1 MLQNFEIEQDFI
13 LSNLQYMREFDMSNF
28 VANANTSLG
37 RFTENATEM
46 AVDLKFNSYI
56 SYIDR
61 SLNVLNQT
69 KLVSDPK
76 VLSMKFAN
84 IDFDSIDYTMKPL
97 DNTQYIIRPKYL
109 TQFVDNIGLTL
120 QRLLKNGVVS
130 DLDDELDHYVSSD
143 IMVRVR
149 RQMVSSSLPVD
160 ANLKDL
166 ADLSSDTEI
175 TVSNK
180 YYNTDILPFLDR
192 YVKNI
197 KEIVY
202 TDADAVKTTIA
213 KAQESL
219 STYIEVIIEYQ
230 KRLGD
235 DVKTQLKLNK
245 VVYNTYRCCLEATA
259 FLAFSMIRKINVFV
273 ENTISINML
282 CNKIISDSPEMESA
296 FDRGIVSSDSK
307 AVGEALLR
315 GDIDAFQELAN
326 DIYEYNNSLIASSPF
341 HGTNHLNGDKLFSSV
356 DFETDQKDINDK
368 AYKDTLEMIGVIS
381 QGLDVI
387 AKNSDDYLL
396 VFDDILEKSGFS
408 MRLEDRFSGTL
419 SSLDDIREYQSAVAF
434 SDECRPDM
442 NIYFKILK
450 EVREYPERMGEIA
463 DQISECKTK
472 MNILSERFS
481 KNINQEFQN
490 TITIQELKNFFENLN
505 EEFTNLVIKVGG
517 KFMLRLKNMA
527 IILEQ
532 MNKARSKDL
541 DNNFM
546 KLESEEL
553 RRMTY
558 LSLVEEAES
567 TTDLIFESMLSA
579 YLVEKKKQQTG
590 IQYIIEAED
599 DQSGK
604 GKKLVDGIKNKIN
617 TWFDKVINKIQ
628 QISDGVNAKRDQNYF
643 ARHKNDLLNRNYTNV
658 TAKTPIIEYEK
669 LMPFA
674 NITSDIKS
682 LVSKT
687 SPANLSPQRLQSITD
702 QESAARIL
710 FGNRP
715 PIDVWKA
722 EKISDAIT
730 KFYKSGNYPENP
742 VELKNNDVKAMVED
756 AVNYCEPFYQSFLPQ
771 IRTNIERIKT
781 NMETAIGNLVQESV
795 IDSVFDS
802 LFVEAPGDANQ
813 GGQTQTGTNAGGQT
827 GGNTGTTGTTP
838 QQPQNN
844 PPQNNQPTQTQN
856 QPQNNNQSQQTQNV
870 NTVSNMANKGE
881 MIQKMVQ
888 QYCNAILTASFD
900 RYKDY
905 MQLLKSII
913 KDEEE
918 QPNNNQTAEQ
928 NNKTPQ

>member
-13 LSNLQYMREFDMSNF
+13 LSDLQYMRKFDMSNF

-109 TQFVDNIGLTL
+109 TQFVDNIGFTL

-149 RQMVSSSLPVD
+149 RQMVSSPLPVD

-219 STYIEVIIEYQ
+219 STYIKVIIEYQ

-235 DVKTQLKLNK
+235 DVKTRLKLNK

-259 FLAFSMIRKINVFV
+259 FLAFSMIRKINLFV

-315 GDIDAFQELAN
+315 GDIDAFQELSN
-326 DIYEYNNSLIASSPF
+326 DIYEYNSSLIASSPF

-490 TITIQELKNFFENLN
+490 TVTIQELKNFFENLD

-628 QISDGVNAKRDQNYF
+628 QISDGANAKRDQNYF

-658 TAKTPIIEYEK
+658 TTKTPIIEYEK

-781 NMETAIGNLVQESV
+781 NMETAMGNLVKESV

-802 LFVEAPGDANQ
+802 LFVEAPGDTNQ
-813 GGQTQTGTNAGGQT
+813 GGQTQTGTNTGGQT
-827 GGNTGTTGTTP
+827 GGNTGTTP

-844 PPQNNQPTQTQN
+844 PPQNNKPTQTQN

-918 QPNNNQTAEQ
+918 QPNNNQTPEQ
-928 NNKTPQ
+928 NNNPPQ

>member
-37 RFTENATEM
+37 RFTENAREM
-46 AVDLKFNSYI
+46 TVDLKFNSYI

-180 YYNTDILPFLDR
+180 YYNTEILPFLDQ

-230 KRLGD
+230 KRLGN

-315 GDIDAFQELAN
+315 GDIDAFQELSN
-326 DIYEYNNSLIASSPF
+326 DIYEYNSSLIASSPF

-419 SSLDDIREYQSAVAF
+419 SSLDDIREYQSAVVF

-490 TITIQELKNFFENLN
+490 TVTIQELKNFFENLN

-553 RRMTY
+553 CRMTY

-658 TAKTPIIEYEK
+658 TTKTPIIEYEK

-813 GGQTQTGTNAGGQT
+813 GGQTQTGTNTGGQT
-827 GGNTGTTGTTP
+827 GGNTGTTP

>member
-13 LSNLQYMREFDMSNF
+13 LSDLQYMRKFDMSNF

-109 TQFVDNIGLTL
+109 TQFVDNIGFTL

-149 RQMVSSSLPVD
+149 RQMVSSPLPVD

-219 STYIEVIIEYQ
+219 STYIKVIIEYQ

-235 DVKTQLKLNK
+235 DVKTRLKLNK

-259 FLAFSMIRKINVFV
+259 FLAFSMIRKINLFV

-315 GDIDAFQELAN
+315 GDIDAFQELSN
-326 DIYEYNNSLIASSPF
+326 DIYEYNSSLIASSPF

-490 TITIQELKNFFENLN
+490 TVTIQELKNFFENLD

-658 TAKTPIIEYEK
+658 TTKTPIIEYEK

-781 NMETAIGNLVQESV
+781 NMETAMGNLVQESV

-802 LFVEAPGDANQ
+802 LFVEAPGDTNQ
-813 GGQTQTGTNAGGQT
+813 GGQTQTGTNTGGQT
-827 GGNTGTTGTTP
+827 GGNTGTTP

-844 PPQNNQPTQTQN
+844 PPQNNKPTQTQN

-918 QPNNNQTAEQ
+918 QPNNNQTPEQ
-928 NNKTPQ
+928 NNNPPQ

>member
-1 MLQNFEIEQDFI
+1 
-13 LSNLQYMREFDMSNF
+13 
-28 VANANTSLG
+28 
-37 RFTENATEM
+37 
-46 AVDLKFNSYI
+46 
-56 SYIDR
+56 
-61 SLNVLNQT
+61 
-69 KLVSDPK
+69 
-76 VLSMKFAN
+76 
-84 IDFDSIDYTMKPL
+84 
-97 DNTQYIIRPKYL
+97 
-109 TQFVDNIGLTL
+109 
-120 QRLLKNGVVS
+120 
-130 DLDDELDHYVSSD
+130 
-143 IMVRVR
+143 
-149 RQMVSSSLPVD
+149 
-160 ANLKDL
+160 
-166 ADLSSDTEI
+166 
-175 TVSNK
+175 
-180 YYNTDILPFLDR
+180 
-192 YVKNI
+192 
-197 KEIVY
+197 
-202 TDADAVKTTIA
+202 
-213 KAQESL
+213 
-219 STYIEVIIEYQ
+219 
-230 KRLGD
+230 
-235 DVKTQLKLNK
+235 
-245 VVYNTYRCCLEATA
+245 
-259 FLAFSMIRKINVFV
+259 
-273 ENTISINML
+273 
-282 CNKIISDSPEMESA
+282 MESA

-315 GDIDAFQELAN
+315 GDIDAFQELSN
-326 DIYEYNNSLIASSPF
+326 DIYEYNSSLIASSPF

-419 SSLDDIREYQSAVAF
+419 SSLDDIREYQSAVVF

-490 TITIQELKNFFENLN
+490 TVTIQELKNFFENLN

-541 DNNFM
+541 DNNYM

-658 TAKTPIIEYEK
+658 ATKTPIIEYEK

-781 NMETAIGNLVQESV
+781 NMETAMGNLVQESV

-802 LFVEAPGDANQ
+802 LFVEAPGDTNQ
-813 GGQTQTGTNAGGQT
+813 GGQTQTGTNTGGQT
-827 GGNTGTTGTTP
+827 GGNTGTTP

-844 PPQNNQPTQTQN
+844 PPQNNKPTQTQN

-918 QPNNNQTAEQ
+918 QPNNN
-928 NNKTPQ
+928 

>member
-192 YVKNI
+192 YAKNI

-202 TDADAVKTTIA
+202 SDADAVKTTIA

-490 TITIQELKNFFENLN
+490 TVTIQELKNFFENLD

-658 TAKTPIIEYEK
+658 TTKTPIIEYEK

-682 LVSKT
+682 LVNKT

-813 GGQTQTGTNAGGQT
+813 GGQTQTGTNTGGQT
-827 GGNTGTTGTTP
+827 GGNSGTTP

-918 QPNNNQTAEQ
+918 QPNNN
-928 NNKTPQ
+928 

>member
-13 LSNLQYMREFDMSNF
+13 LSDLQYMREFDMSNF

-37 RFTENATEM
+37 RFTENAREM
-46 AVDLKFNSYI
+46 TVDLKFNSYI

-61 SLNVLNQT
+61 SLDVLNQT

-180 YYNTDILPFLDR
+180 YYNTEILPFLDQ

-315 GDIDAFQELAN
+315 GDIDAFQELSN
-326 DIYEYNNSLIASSPF
+326 DIYEYNSSLIASSPF

-368 AYKDTLEMIGVIS
+368 AYKDTLEMVGVIS

-490 TITIQELKNFFENLN
+490 TVTIQELKNFFENLD

-541 DNNFM
+541 DNNYM
-546 KLESEEL
+546 KLESEDL

-658 TAKTPIIEYEK
+658 TTKTPIIEYEK

-813 GGQTQTGTNAGGQT
+813 GGQTGTNTGGQT
-827 GGNTGTTGTTP
+827 GGNTGTTP

-856 QPQNNNQSQQTQNV
+856 QPQNNNQNQQTQNV

-918 QPNNNQTAEQ
+918 QPNNNQTPEQ
-928 NNKTPQ
+928 K

>member
-13 LSNLQYMREFDMSNF
+13 LSDLQYMREFDMSNF

-37 RFTENATEM
+37 RFTENVREM
-46 AVDLKFNSYI
+46 TVDLKFNSYI

-109 TQFVDNIGLTL
+109 TQFVDNIGFTL

-180 YYNTDILPFLDR
+180 YYNTEILPFLDQ

-202 TDADAVKTTIA
+202 TDADAVKTIIA

-235 DVKTQLKLNK
+235 DVKTRLKLNK

-315 GDIDAFQELAN
+315 GDIDAFQELSN
-326 DIYEYNNSLIASSPF
+326 DIYEYNSSLIASSPF

-419 SSLDDIREYQSAVAF
+419 SSLDDIREYQSAVVF

-490 TITIQELKNFFENLN
+490 TVTIQELKNFFENLD

-541 DNNFM
+541 DNNYM
-546 KLESEEL
+546 KLESEDL

-558 LSLVEEAES
+558 FSLVEEAES

-658 TAKTPIIEYEK
+658 TTKTPIIEYEK

-813 GGQTQTGTNAGGQT
+813 GGQTQTGTNTGGQT
-827 GGNTGTTGTTP
+827 GGNTGTTP

>member
-13 LSNLQYMREFDMSNF
+13 LSDLQYMREFDMSNF

-37 RFTENATEM
+37 RFTGNVREM
-46 AVDLKFNSYI
+46 TVDLKFNSYI

-109 TQFVDNIGLTL
+109 TQFVDNIGFTL

-219 STYIEVIIEYQ
+219 STYIKVIIEYQ

-235 DVKTQLKLNK
+235 DVKTRLKLNK

-315 GDIDAFQELAN
+315 GDIDAFQELSN
-326 DIYEYNNSLIASSPF
+326 DIYEYNSSLIASSPF

-419 SSLDDIREYQSAVAF
+419 SSLDDIREYQSAIAF

-490 TITIQELKNFFENLN
+490 TVTIQELKNFFENLN

-541 DNNFM
+541 DNNYM
-546 KLESEEL
+546 KLESEDL

-558 LSLVEEAES
+558 FSLVEEAES

-658 TAKTPIIEYEK
+658 TTKTPIIEYEK

-813 GGQTQTGTNAGGQT
+813 GGQTQTGTNTGGQT
-827 GGNTGTTGTTP
+827 GGNTGTTP

-844 PPQNNQPTQTQN
+844 PPQNNKPTQTQN
-856 QPQNNNQSQQTQNV
+856 QPQNNNQNQQTQNV

-918 QPNNNQTAEQ
+918 QPNNNQTPEQ
-928 NNKTPQ
+928 NNNPPQ

>member
-13 LSNLQYMREFDMSNF
+13 LSDLQYMREFDMSNF

-84 IDFDSIDYTMKPL
+84 IDFDSINYTMKPL

-120 QRLLKNGVVS
+120 QRLLKNGMVS

-180 YYNTDILPFLDR
+180 YYNREILPFLDR

-315 GDIDAFQELAN
+315 GDIDAFQELSN
-326 DIYEYNNSLIASSPF
+326 DIYEYNSSLIASSPF

-490 TITIQELKNFFENLN
+490 TVTIQELKNFFENLN

-541 DNNFM
+541 DNNYM
-546 KLESEEL
+546 KLESEDL

-643 ARHKNDLLNRNYTNV
+643 AKHKNDLLNRNYTNV
-658 TAKTPIIEYEK
+658 TTKTPIIEYEK

-813 GGQTQTGTNAGGQT
+813 GGQTQTGTNTGGQT
-827 GGNTGTTGTTP
+827 GGNTGTTP

-918 QPNNNQTAEQ
+918 QPNNNQTPEQ
-928 NNKTPQ
+928 NNNPPQ

>member
-13 LSNLQYMREFDMSNF
+13 LSDLQYMREFDMSNF

-37 RFTENATEM
+37 RFTENAKEM
-46 AVDLKFNSYI
+46 VIDLKFNSYI

-109 TQFVDNIGLTL
+109 TQFVDNIGFTL

-180 YYNTDILPFLDR
+180 YYNTEILPFLDQ

-202 TDADAVKTTIA
+202 TDADAVKTIIA
-213 KAQESL
+213 KAQENL

-315 GDIDAFQELAN
+315 GDIDAFQELSN
-326 DIYEYNNSLIASSPF
+326 DIYEYNSSLIASSPF

-658 TAKTPIIEYEK
+658 TTKTPIIEYEK

-813 GGQTQTGTNAGGQT
+813 GGQTQTGTNTGGQT
-827 GGNTGTTGTTP
+827 GGNTGTTP

-918 QPNNNQTAEQ
+918 QPNNN
-928 NNKTPQ
+928 

>member
-13 LSNLQYMREFDMSNF
+13 LSDLQYMREFDMSNF

-37 RFTENATEM
+37 RFTGNAREM
-46 AVDLKFNSYI
+46 TVDLKFNSYI

-109 TQFVDNIGLTL
+109 TQFVDNIGFTL

-180 YYNTDILPFLDR
+180 YYNTEILPFLDQ

-202 TDADAVKTTIA
+202 TDADTVKTIIA
-213 KAQESL
+213 KAQKSL

-235 DVKTQLKLNK
+235 DVKTRLKLNK

-315 GDIDAFQELAN
+315 GDIDAFQELSN
-326 DIYEYNNSLIASSPF
+326 DIYEYNSILIASSPF

-546 KLESEEL
+546 KLESEDL

-558 LSLVEEAES
+558 FSLVEEAES
-567 TTDLIFESMLSA
+567 TTDFIFESMLSA

-658 TAKTPIIEYEK
+658 TTKTPIIEYEK

-781 NMETAIGNLVQESV
+781 NMETAMGNLVQESV

-802 LFVEAPGDANQ
+802 LFMEAPGDANQ
-813 GGQTQTGTNAGGQT
+813 GGQTQTGTNTGGQT
-827 GGNTGTTGTTP
+827 RGNTGTTP

-844 PPQNNQPTQTQN
+844 PPQNNKPTQTQN

-918 QPNNNQTAEQ
+918 QPNNNQTPEQ
-928 NNKTPQ
+928 NNNPPQ

>member
-37 RFTENATEM
+37 RFTENAREM
-46 AVDLKFNSYI
+46 TVDLKFNSYI

-109 TQFVDNIGLTL
+109 TQFVDNIGFTL

-180 YYNTDILPFLDR
+180 YYNTEILPFLDQ

-202 TDADAVKTTIA
+202 TDADTVKTIIA

-235 DVKTQLKLNK
+235 DIKTRLKLNK

-315 GDIDAFQELAN
+315 GDIDAFQELSN
-326 DIYEYNNSLIASSPF
+326 DIYEYNSSLIASSPF

-490 TITIQELKNFFENLN
+490 TVTIQELKNFFENLD

-541 DNNFM
+541 ENNYM

-558 LSLVEEAES
+558 LSLVEETES

-658 TAKTPIIEYEK
+658 TTKTPIIEYEK

-722 EKISDAIT
+722 EKVSDAIT

-813 GGQTQTGTNAGGQT
+813 GGQTQTGTNTGGQT
-827 GGNTGTTGTTP
+827 GGNTGTTP

-918 QPNNNQTAEQ
+918 QPNNN
-928 NNKTPQ
+928 

>member
-13 LSNLQYMREFDMSNF
+13 LSDLQYMREFDMSNF

-37 RFTENATEM
+37 RFTENAREM
-46 AVDLKFNSYI
+46 TVDLKFNSYI

-180 YYNTDILPFLDR
+180 YYNTEILPFLDQ

-315 GDIDAFQELAN
+315 GDIDAFQELSN
-326 DIYEYNNSLIASSPF
+326 DIYEYNSSLIASSPF

-419 SSLDDIREYQSAVAF
+419 SSLDDIREYQSAVVF

-490 TITIQELKNFFENLN
+490 TVTIQELKNFFENLD

-541 DNNFM
+541 DNNYM

-558 LSLVEEAES
+558 FSLVEEAES

-628 QISDGVNAKRDQNYF
+628 QISDGANAKRDQNYF

-658 TAKTPIIEYEK
+658 TTKTPIIEYEK

-715 PIDVWKA
+715 PIDVWKV

-813 GGQTQTGTNAGGQT
+813 GGQTQTGTNTGGQT
-827 GGNTGTTGTTP
+827 GGNTGTTP

-844 PPQNNQPTQTQN
+844 PPQNKQPTQTQN

-918 QPNNNQTAEQ
+918 QPNNNQTPEQ
-928 NNKTPQ
+928 NNNAPL

>member
-13 LSNLQYMREFDMSNF
+13 LSDLQYMREFDMSNF

-37 RFTENATEM
+37 RFTGNAREM
-46 AVDLKFNSYI
+46 TVDLKFNSYI

-109 TQFVDNIGLTL
+109 TQFVDNIGFTL

-130 DLDDELDHYVSSD
+130 DLDDELDHYISSD

-180 YYNTDILPFLDR
+180 YYNTEILPFLDQ

-202 TDADAVKTTIA
+202 TDADTVKTIIA
-213 KAQESL
+213 KAQKSL

-235 DVKTQLKLNK
+235 DVKTRLKLNK

-315 GDIDAFQELAN
+315 GDIDAFQELSN
-326 DIYEYNNSLIASSPF
+326 DIYEYNSSLIASSPF

-419 SSLDDIREYQSAVAF
+419 SSLDDIREYQSAIAF

-490 TITIQELKNFFENLN
+490 TVTIQELKNFFENLN
-505 EEFTNLVIKVGG
+505 EEFTNLVIKFGG

-541 DNNFM
+541 DNNYM
-546 KLESEEL
+546 KLESEDL

-558 LSLVEEAES
+558 FSLVEEVES

-658 TAKTPIIEYEK
+658 TTKTPIIEYEK

-781 NMETAIGNLVQESV
+781 NMETAMGNLVQESV

-802 LFVEAPGDANQ
+802 LFMEAPGDTNQ
-813 GGQTQTGTNAGGQT
+813 GGQTGTNTGGQT
-827 GGNTGTTGTTP
+827 GGNTGTTP

-918 QPNNNQTAEQ
+918 QPNNNQTPEQ
-928 NNKTPQ
+928 NNNAPL

>member
-13 LSNLQYMREFDMSNF
+13 LSDLQYMREFDMSNF

-37 RFTENATEM
+37 RFTGNAKEM
-46 AVDLKFNSYI
+46 VIDLKFNSYI

-69 KLVSDPK
+69 KLVFDPK

-109 TQFVDNIGLTL
+109 TQFVDNIGFTL

-149 RQMVSSSLPVD
+149 RQMVSSPLPVD

-180 YYNTDILPFLDR
+180 YYNTEILPFLDQ

-202 TDADAVKTTIA
+202 TDADTVKTIIA
-213 KAQESL
+213 KAQKSL

-235 DVKTQLKLNK
+235 DVKTRLKLNK

-296 FDRGIVSSDSK
+296 FDRGIISSDSK

-315 GDIDAFQELAN
+315 GDIDAFQELSN
-326 DIYEYNNSLIASSPF
+326 DIYEYNSSLIASSPF

-419 SSLDDIREYQSAVAF
+419 SSLDDIREYQSAVVF
-434 SDECRPDM
+434 SDECCPDM

-450 EVREYPERMGEIA
+450 EVREYPERMSEIA

-490 TITIQELKNFFENLN
+490 TVTIQELKNFFENLN

-541 DNNFM
+541 DNNYM
-546 KLESEEL
+546 KLESEDL

-558 LSLVEEAES
+558 FSLVEEAES

-579 YLVEKKKQQTG
+579 YLVEKKKHQTG

-628 QISDGVNAKRDQNYF
+628 QISDGANAKRDQNYF

-658 TAKTPIIEYEK
+658 TTKTPIIEYEK

-781 NMETAIGNLVQESV
+781 NMETAMGNLVQESV

-813 GGQTQTGTNAGGQT
+813 GGQTQTGTNTGGQT
-827 GGNTGTTGTTP
+827 GGNTGTTP

-844 PPQNNQPTQTQN
+844 PPQNNKPTQTQN

-918 QPNNNQTAEQ
+918 QPNNNQTPEQ
-928 NNKTPQ
+928 NNNPPQ

>member
-13 LSNLQYMREFDMSNF
+13 LSDLQYMREFDMSNF

-37 RFTENATEM
+37 RFTENAREM
-46 AVDLKFNSYI
+46 TVDLKFNSYI

-76 VLSMKFAN
+76 TLSMKFAN

-109 TQFVDNIGLTL
+109 TQFVDNIGFTL

-149 RQMVSSSLPVD
+149 RQMVSSSLPVE

-175 TVSNK
+175 AVSNK
-180 YYNTDILPFLDR
+180 YYNTEILPFLDR
-192 YVKNI
+192 YVKNK

-202 TDADAVKTTIA
+202 TDVDAVKTTIA

-230 KRLGD
+230 KRLVD

-315 GDIDAFQELAN
+315 GDIDAFQELSN
-326 DIYEYNNSLIASSPF
+326 DIYEYNSSLIASSPF

-490 TITIQELKNFFENLN
+490 TVTIQELKNFFENMD

-541 DNNFM
+541 DNNYM

-553 RRMTY
+553 RKMTY
-558 LSLVEEAES
+558 LSLVEEVES

-658 TAKTPIIEYEK
+658 TTKTPIIEYEK

-682 LVSKT
+682 LVNKT

-813 GGQTQTGTNAGGQT
+813 GGQTQTGTNTGGQT
-827 GGNTGTTGTTP
+827 GGNTGTTP

-918 QPNNNQTAEQ
+918 QPNNN
-928 NNKTPQ
+928 

>member
-13 LSNLQYMREFDMSNF
+13 LSDLQYMRKFDMSNF

-69 KLVSDPK
+69 KLVSDPN

-109 TQFVDNIGLTL
+109 TQFVDNIGFTL

-149 RQMVSSSLPVD
+149 RQMVSSPLPVD

-219 STYIEVIIEYQ
+219 STYIKVIIEYQ

-235 DVKTQLKLNK
+235 DVKTRLKLNK

-259 FLAFSMIRKINVFV
+259 FLAFSMIRKINLFV

-296 FDRGIVSSDSK
+296 FDRGIISSDSK

-490 TITIQELKNFFENLN
+490 TITIQELKNFFENLD

-553 RRMTY
+553 RRMSY

-658 TAKTPIIEYEK
+658 TTKTPIIEYEK

-781 NMETAIGNLVQESV
+781 NMETAMGNLVKESV

-802 LFVEAPGDANQ
+802 LFMEAPGDTNQ
-813 GGQTQTGTNAGGQT
+813 GGQTQTGTNTGGQT
-827 GGNTGTTGTTP
+827 GGNTGTTP

-844 PPQNNQPTQTQN
+844 PPQNNKPTQTQN

-918 QPNNNQTAEQ
+918 QPNNNQTPEQ
-928 NNKTPQ
+928 NNNPPQ

>member
-37 RFTENATEM
+37 RFTGNAREM
-46 AVDLKFNSYI
+46 TVDLKFNSYI

-109 TQFVDNIGLTL
+109 TQFVDNIGFTL

-166 ADLSSDTEI
+166 ADLSSDTKI

-202 TDADAVKTTIA
+202 TDADIVKTTIA

-219 STYIEVIIEYQ
+219 STYIEVIIEYK

-235 DVKTQLKLNK
+235 DLKTQLKLNK

-307 AVGEALLR
+307 TVGEALLR

-326 DIYEYNNSLIASSPF
+326 DIYEYNSSLIASSPF

-490 TITIQELKNFFENLN
+490 TVTIQELKNFFENLD

-628 QISDGVNAKRDQNYF
+628 QISDGANAKRDQNYF

-658 TAKTPIIEYEK
+658 TTKTPIIEYEK

-715 PIDVWKA
+715 SIDVWKA
-722 EKISDAIT
+722 EKVSDAIT

-813 GGQTQTGTNAGGQT
+813 GGQTQTGTNTGGQT
-827 GGNTGTTGTTP
+827 GGNTGTTP

-844 PPQNNQPTQTQN
+844 PPQNNQPAQN

-918 QPNNNQTAEQ
+918 QPNNNQTPEQ

>member
-37 RFTENATEM
+37 RFTENAREM
-46 AVDLKFNSYI
+46 TVDLKFNSYI

-149 RQMVSSSLPVD
+149 RQMVSSSLPVE

-166 ADLSSDTEI
+166 ADLSSDTKI

-180 YYNTDILPFLDR
+180 YYNTEILPFLDQ

-315 GDIDAFQELAN
+315 GDIDAFQELSN
-326 DIYEYNNSLIASSPF
+326 DIYEYNSSLIASSPF

-490 TITIQELKNFFENLN
+490 TVTIQELKNFFENLN

-541 DNNFM
+541 DNNYM
-546 KLESEEL
+546 KLESEDL

-558 LSLVEEAES
+558 FSLVEEAES

-590 IQYIIEAED
+590 IRYIIEAED

-658 TAKTPIIEYEK
+658 TTKTPIIEYEK

-722 EKISDAIT
+722 EKVSDAIT

-813 GGQTQTGTNAGGQT
+813 GGQTQTGTNTGGQT
-827 GGNTGTTGTTP
+827 GGNTGTTP

-918 QPNNNQTAEQ
+918 QPNNN
-928 NNKTPQ
+928 

>member
-37 RFTENATEM
+37 RFTENTTEM
-46 AVDLKFNSYI
+46 TVDLKFNSYI

-76 VLSMKFAN
+76 TLSMKFAN
-84 IDFDSIDYTMKPL
+84 MDFDYIDYTMKPL

-109 TQFVDNIGLTL
+109 TQFVDNIGFTL
-120 QRLLKNGVVS
+120 QRLLKNEVVS

-149 RQMVSSSLPVD
+149 RQMVSSSLPVE

-175 TVSNK
+175 AVSNK
-180 YYNTDILPFLDR
+180 YYNTEILPFLDR
-192 YVKNI
+192 YVKNK

-202 TDADAVKTTIA
+202 TDVDAVKTTIA

-315 GDIDAFQELAN
+315 GDIDAFQELSN
-326 DIYEYNNSLIASSPF
+326 DIYEYNSSLIASSPF

-490 TITIQELKNFFENLN
+490 TVTIQELKNFFENLD

-541 DNNFM
+541 DNNYM

-658 TAKTPIIEYEK
+658 TTKTPIIEYEK

-813 GGQTQTGTNAGGQT
+813 GGQTQTGTNTGGQT
-827 GGNTGTTGTTP
+827 GGNTGTTP

-918 QPNNNQTAEQ
+918 QPNNN
-928 NNKTPQ
+928 

>member
-13 LSNLQYMREFDMSNF
+13 LSDLQYMREFDMSNF

-37 RFTENATEM
+37 RFTGNAREM
-46 AVDLKFNSYI
+46 TVDLKFNSYI

-109 TQFVDNIGLTL
+109 TQFVDNIGFTL

-180 YYNTDILPFLDR
+180 YYNTEILPFLDQ

-202 TDADAVKTTIA
+202 TDADAVKTIIA

-235 DVKTQLKLNK
+235 DVKTRLKLNK

-315 GDIDAFQELAN
+315 GDIDAFQELSN
-326 DIYEYNNSLIASSPF
+326 DIYEYNSSLIASSPF

-419 SSLDDIREYQSAVAF
+419 SSLDDIREYQSAVVF

-490 TITIQELKNFFENLN
+490 TVTIQELKNFFENLN

-541 DNNFM
+541 DNNYM
-546 KLESEEL
+546 KLESEDL

-558 LSLVEEAES
+558 FSLVEEAES

-658 TAKTPIIEYEK
+658 TTKTPIIEYEK

-813 GGQTQTGTNAGGQT
+813 GGQTQTGTNTGGQT
-827 GGNTGTTGTTP
+827 GGNTGTTP

-918 QPNNNQTAEQ
+918 QPNNNQTPEQ
-928 NNKTPQ
+928 NNNPPQ

>member
-13 LSNLQYMREFDMSNF
+13 LSDLQYMREFDMSNF
-28 VANANTSLG
+28 VANANTALG

-84 IDFDSIDYTMKPL
+84 IDFDSIDYTMEPL

-259 FLAFSMIRKINVFV
+259 FLAFSMIRKIDVFV

-490 TITIQELKNFFENLN
+490 TVTIQELKNFFENLD

-590 IQYIIEAED
+590 IHYIIEAED

-658 TAKTPIIEYEK
+658 TTKTPIIEYEK

-682 LVSKT
+682 LVNKT

-813 GGQTQTGTNAGGQT
+813 GEQSGTNTGGQT
-827 GGNTGTTGTTP
+827 GGNTGTTP

-844 PPQNNQPTQTQN
+844 PPQNKQPSQTQN
-856 QPQNNNQSQQTQNV
+856 QPQNNNQNQQTQNV

-888 QYCNAILTASFD
+888 QYCNAILTTSFD

-918 QPNNNQTAEQ
+918 QPNNNQTPEQ
-928 NNKTPQ
+928 NNNPPQQK

>member
-37 RFTENATEM
+37 RFTENAREM
-46 AVDLKFNSYI
+46 TVDLKFNSYI

-109 TQFVDNIGLTL
+109 TQFVDNIGFTL

-180 YYNTDILPFLDR
+180 YYNTEILPFLDQ

-197 KEIVY
+197 KEIIY

-259 FLAFSMIRKINVFV
+259 FLAFSMIRKINVFM

-315 GDIDAFQELAN
+315 GDIDAFQELSN
-326 DIYEYNNSLIASSPF
+326 DIYEYNSSLIASSPF

-490 TITIQELKNFFENLN
+490 TVTIQELKNFFENLN

-541 DNNFM
+541 DNNYM

-658 TAKTPIIEYEK
+658 TTKTPIIEYEK

-742 VELKNNDVKAMVED
+742 VELKNNDVKAMVGD

-781 NMETAIGNLVQESV
+781 NMETAIGNLVQESA

-813 GGQTQTGTNAGGQT
+813 GGQTQTGTNTGGQT
-827 GGNTGTTGTTP
+827 GGNTGTTP

-918 QPNNNQTAEQ
+918 QPNNN
-928 NNKTPQ
+928 

>member
-37 RFTENATEM
+37 RFTENAREM
-46 AVDLKFNSYI
+46 TVDLKFNSYI

-109 TQFVDNIGLTL
+109 TQFVDNIGFTL

-180 YYNTDILPFLDR
+180 YYNTEILPFLDQ

-197 KEIVY
+197 KEIIY

-259 FLAFSMIRKINVFV
+259 FLAFSMIRKINVFM

-315 GDIDAFQELAN
+315 GDIDAFQELSN
-326 DIYEYNNSLIASSPF
+326 DIYEYNSSLIASSPF

-490 TITIQELKNFFENLN
+490 TVTIQELKNFFENLN

-541 DNNFM
+541 DNNYM

-658 TAKTPIIEYEK
+658 TTKTPIIEYEK

-781 NMETAIGNLVQESV
+781 NMETAIGNLVQESA

-813 GGQTQTGTNAGGQT
+813 GGQTQTGTNTGGQT
-827 GGNTGTTGTTP
+827 GGNTGTTP

-918 QPNNNQTAEQ
+918 QPNNN
-928 NNKTPQ
+928 

>member
-13 LSNLQYMREFDMSNF
+13 LSDLQYMREFDMSNF

-37 RFTENATEM
+37 RFTENAREM
-46 AVDLKFNSYI
+46 IVDLKFNSYI

-61 SLNVLNQT
+61 SLDVLNQT

-97 DNTQYIIRPKYL
+97 DNTQYTIRPKYL
-109 TQFVDNIGLTL
+109 TQFVDNIGFTL

-180 YYNTDILPFLDR
+180 YYNTEILPFLDQ

-273 ENTISINML
+273 ENTISINIL

-368 AYKDTLEMIGVIS
+368 AYKDTLEMVGVIS

-490 TITIQELKNFFENLN
+490 TVTIQELKNFFENLD

-658 TAKTPIIEYEK
+658 TTKTPIIEYEK

-813 GGQTQTGTNAGGQT
+813 GGQTQTGTNTGGQT
-827 GGNTGTTGTTP
+827 GGNTGTTP

-918 QPNNNQTAEQ
+918 QPNNN
-928 NNKTPQ
+928 

>member
-13 LSNLQYMREFDMSNF
+13 LSDLQYMREFDMSNF

-37 RFTENATEM
+37 RFTENAKEM
-46 AVDLKFNSYI
+46 VIDLKFNSYI

-109 TQFVDNIGLTL
+109 TQFVDNIGFTL

-180 YYNTDILPFLDR
+180 YYNTEILPFLDQ

-202 TDADAVKTTIA
+202 TDADAVKTIIA
-213 KAQESL
+213 KAQENL

-315 GDIDAFQELAN
+315 GDIDAFQELSN
-326 DIYEYNNSLIASSPF
+326 DIYEYNSSLIASSPF

-490 TITIQELKNFFENLN
+490 TVTIQELKNFFENLN

-658 TAKTPIIEYEK
+658 TTKTPIIEYEK

-813 GGQTQTGTNAGGQT
+813 GGQTQTGTNTGGQT
-827 GGNTGTTGTTP
+827 GGNTGTTP

-918 QPNNNQTAEQ
+918 QPNNN
-928 NNKTPQ
+928 

>member
-37 RFTENATEM
+37 RFTENAREM
-46 AVDLKFNSYI
+46 TVDLKFNSYI

-76 VLSMKFAN
+76 VLSMKLAN

-109 TQFVDNIGLTL
+109 TQFVDNIGFTL

-180 YYNTDILPFLDR
+180 YYNTEILPFLDQ

-202 TDADAVKTTIA
+202 TDADTVKTIIA

-315 GDIDAFQELAN
+315 GDIDAFQELSN
-326 DIYEYNNSLIASSPF
+326 DIYEYNSSLIASSPF

-490 TITIQELKNFFENLN
+490 TVTIQELKNFFENLN

-541 DNNFM
+541 DNNYM
-546 KLESEEL
+546 KLESEDL

-628 QISDGVNAKRDQNYF
+628 QISDGANAKRDQNYF

-658 TAKTPIIEYEK
+658 TTKTPIIEYEK

-813 GGQTQTGTNAGGQT
+813 GGQTQTGTNTGGQT
-827 GGNTGTTGTTP
+827 GGNTGTTP

-918 QPNNNQTAEQ
+918 QPNNNQTPEQ
-928 NNKTPQ
+928 NNNPPQ

>member
-37 RFTENATEM
+37 RFTENAREM
-46 AVDLKFNSYI
+46 TVDLKFNSYI

-109 TQFVDNIGLTL
+109 TQFVDNIGFTL

-180 YYNTDILPFLDR
+180 YYNTEILPFLDR

-202 TDADAVKTTIA
+202 TDADAVKNTIA

-490 TITIQELKNFFENLN
+490 TVTIQELKNFFENLD

-541 DNNFM
+541 DNNYM
-546 KLESEEL
+546 KLESEDL

-558 LSLVEEAES
+558 FSLVEEAES

-658 TAKTPIIEYEK
+658 TTKTPIIEYEK

-682 LVSKT
+682 LVNKT

-742 VELKNNDVKAMVED
+742 VELKNNDLKAMVED

-813 GGQTQTGTNAGGQT
+813 GGQTGTNTGGQT

-844 PPQNNQPTQTQN
+844 PSQNNQPAQN
-856 QPQNNNQSQQTQNV
+856 QPQNNNQNQQTQNV

-918 QPNNNQTAEQ
+918 QPNNNQTPEQ
-928 NNKTPQ
+928 NNNPPQ

>member
-13 LSNLQYMREFDMSNF
+13 LSDLQYMREFDMSNF

-37 RFTENATEM
+37 RFTGNAREM
-46 AVDLKFNSYI
+46 TVDLKFNSYI

-109 TQFVDNIGLTL
+109 TQFVDNIGFTL

-149 RQMVSSSLPVD
+149 RQMVSSPLPVD

-202 TDADAVKTTIA
+202 TDADAVKTIIA
-213 KAQESL
+213 KAQKSL

-235 DVKTQLKLNK
+235 DVKTRLKLNK

-273 ENTISINML
+273 ENIISINML

-315 GDIDAFQELAN
+315 GDIDAFQELSN
-326 DIYEYNNSLIASSPF
+326 DIYEYNSSLIASSPF

-490 TITIQELKNFFENLN
+490 TVTIQELKNFFENLN

-541 DNNFM
+541 DNNYM
-546 KLESEEL
+546 KLESEDL

-558 LSLVEEAES
+558 FSLVEEAES
-567 TTDLIFESMLSA
+567 TTDCIFESMLSA

-658 TAKTPIIEYEK
+658 TTKTPIIEYEK

-781 NMETAIGNLVQESV
+781 NMETAMGNLVKESV

-802 LFVEAPGDANQ
+802 LFMEAPGDANQ
-813 GGQTQTGTNAGGQT
+813 GGQTQTETNTGGQT
-827 GGNTGTTGTTP
+827 GGNTGTTP

-844 PPQNNQPTQTQN
+844 PPQNNKPTQTQN

-918 QPNNNQTAEQ
+918 QPNNNQTPEQ
-928 NNKTPQ
+928 NNNPPQ